1 MPLRMGHV
9 SQHKFINLTFV
20 LLDSVAR
27 VLSVL
32 DIFFTSTSSNIK
44 DFVGSGAY
52 VNTINKSG
60 ISPLMA
66 AGSKVCIK
74 QISDY
79 FTNYGGMHYKRLLEL
94 GADVNLCKCES
105 L

>member
-1 MPLRMGHV
+1 MHHAITNGHA

-32 DIFFTSTSSNIK
+32 DVFFTSTSSNIK
-44 DFVGSGAY
+44 DFEGSGVD
-52 VNTINKSG
+52 VNTIKKSV

-66 AGSKVCIK
+66 VISKVRIK
-74 QISDY
+74 QKSDY
-79 FTNYGGMHYKRLLEL
+79 FTEL
-94 GADVNLCKCES
+94 
-105 L
+105 